1 MTRLRADLL
10 LLLAALIWGSA
21 FVAQKTANDAIGPM
35 QFVSGRFFLSAIL
48 LLPFALKESRRRS
61 IHLSTRDWMLAG
73 AIGLCLACAS
83 IIQQIGLET
92 TTVSNAGF
100 ITSLYIAFVPF
111 VAWLVTRTRLRP
123 SVLAACVVSLT
134 GAWLLTN
141 DGSQRRLTT
150 GDVLVLGTAMLYA
163 LHIVLIGIF
172 QAKNHRPYFLSLV
185 QFGIVAVAAGAL
197 GLAFEP
203 LTWSAIAAAM
213 PAIVY
218 AGALSGG
225 IGYTLQIVAQR
236 YTPPSEAAL
245 IMSLESVF
253 AALSAAILLDERLT
267 VPALIGCGMI
277 LTGVIMVEVV
287 PTMPRRRRAA

>member
-21 FVAQKTANDAIGPM
+21 FVAQKTANDAIGPL
-35 QFVSGRFFLSAIL
+35 QFVAGRFFLSALL
-48 LLPFALKESRRRS
+48 LLPLALKESRRRS
-61 IHLSTRDWMLAG
+61 IHLGPRDWMLAG

-83 IIQQIGLET
+83 IVQQIGLET

-100 ITSLYIAFVPF
+100 ITALYIAFVPF
-111 VAWLVTRTRLRP
+111 VAWLVSRTRLRP
-123 SVLAACVVSLT
+123 SVLIACAVSLT

-141 DGSQRRLTT
+141 DGAERRLTI
-150 GDVLVLGTAMLYA
+150 GDTLMLGAAILLA

-185 QFGIVAVAAGAL
+185 QFGVVAVAAGAL
-197 GLAFEP
+197 GLALEP
-203 LTWSAIAAAM
+203 LTLSAIRAAM
-213 PAIVY
+213 PTIIY

-225 IGYTLQIVAQR
+225 IAYTLQIVAQR

-267 VPALIGCGMI
+267 FPALIGCGMI
-277 LTGVIMVEVV
+277 LMGVIMVEVA
-287 PTMPRRRRAA
+287 PSTPRRRRAA